1 MPFLSAPPPPP
12 HDARTALPSFEAM
25 ADDRLALLLGA
36 NPDRPFRLAG
46 YCNGGMVAIEVARRL
61 VTAGPQ
67 VELFPMIH
75 RPPLHFPPSLR
86 LLLPPLP
93 ALAAPGRRHSPR
105 APAAAD

>member
-61 VTAGPQ
+61 VTAGRQ
-67 VELFPMIH
+67 VELVALID
-75 RPPLHFPPSLR
+75 PPPPNFPPPTP
-86 LLLPPLP
+86 LLLPIPPPLP
-93 ALAAPGRRHSPR
+93 RPACPHSP
-105 APAAAD
+105 P